1 MTELKGALIG
11 CGFFAVNQMHAWK
24 DVDGAQIIAICDRD
38 PERLKIV
45 GDQFGIERRYSDA
58 AALFADGGFDFVDI
72 ATTVQSH
79 RALVEMAAAHKIP
92 AICQK
97 PFAKTLSD
105 AKAMVRACAD
115 AGIPLMVHEN
125 FRWQTPI
132 QAVKTVLQ
140 SGAIGEPFWG
150 RFSFRSGY
158 DVFSGQPYLAEGERF
173 IIEDLGIHTLDIARF
188 ILGERQDAHG
198 AHQTGQSGKSRAR
211 MSQRSCSTIKMVRH
225 RSLMSATRPTLGTEP
240 FPETLI
246 EIDGTLGT
254 IRLSQGYRLEVNS
267 AEGTT
272 VSDASPKLL
281 SRASRPWHNIQESVL
296 AIQQHWAD
304 RLASGGETSTSGTDN
319 LKTFALVEAAYD
331 SARSWEDSR
340 YWGNAAMTAEIDPFQ
355 LYGTRETEVQPERLT
370 AGRLAVDFKDGN
382 LRTITYDGTEVLR
395 AVSYL
400 VRDRDWGTCAPRIS
414 DLRDRSG

>member
-24 DVDGAQIIAICDRD
+24 DVDGAAIVAICDRD

-79 RALVEMAAAHKIP
+79 RGLVEMAAKHKIP

-97 PFAKTLSD
+97 PFAKSLGD
-105 AKAMVRACAD
+105 AKAMVETCRN

-132 QAVKTVLQ
+132 QAVKQALD

-188 ILGERQDAHG
+188 ILGDVTRLSARTKRVNPKIRGEDVATILLDHDNG
-198 AHQTGQSGKSRAR
+198 ATSIVDVSYATK
-211 MSQRSCSTIKMVRH
+211 
-225 RSLMSATRPTLGTEP
+225 SATEA
-240 FPETLI
+240 FPETLV
-246 EIDGTLGT
+246 EIDGSQGT
-254 IRLSQGYRLEVNS
+254 IRLSQGYRLEIHGPD
-267 AEGTT
+267 GTT
-272 VSDASPKLL
+272 ITDVSPKLL
-281 SRASRPWHNIQESVL
+281 SWASRPWHNIQESVL
-296 AIQQHWAD
+296 AIQQHWTD
-304 RLASGGETSTSGTDN
+304 RLRSGGETSTSGADN

-331 SARSWEDSR
+331 SAATGR
-340 YWGNAAMTAEIDPFQ
+340 TVEIGA
-355 LYGTRETEVQPERLT
+355 L
-370 AGRLAVDFKDGN
+370 
-382 LRTITYDGTEVLR
+382 LR
-395 AVSYL
+395 
-400 VRDRDWGTCAPRIS
+400 
-414 DLRDRSG
+414 

>member
-11 CGFFAVNQMHAWK
+11 CGFFAINQMHAWK
-24 DVDGAQIIAICDRD
+24 DVKGAEVVAICDRD
-38 PERLKIV
+38 PQRLKIV

-105 AKAMVRACAD
+105 AKAMVKACAD
-115 AGIPLMVHEN
+115 AAIPLMVHEN

-132 QAVKTVLQ
+132 QAVKSMLQ
-140 SGAIGEPFWG
+140 SGVIGEPFWG

-173 IIEDLGIHTLDIARF
+173 IIEDLAIHTLDIARF
-188 ILGERQDAHG
+188 ILGDVTTLTARTKRVNPKIKGEDVATIMLDHQNG
-198 AHQTGQSGKSRAR
+198 ATSIVDVSY
-211 MSQRSCSTIKMVRH
+211 
-225 RSLMSATRPTLGTEP
+225 ATKLGTEP

-281 SRASRPWHNIQESVL
+281 PWASRPWHNIQESVL
-296 AIQQHWAD
+296 AIQQHWTD
-304 RLASGGETSTSGTDN
+304 RLASGGETSTSGADN

-331 SARSWEDSR
+331 SA
-340 YWGNAAMTAEIDPFQ
+340 AH
-355 LYGTRETEVQPERLT
+355 
-370 AGRLAVDFKDGN
+370 GRTVDIGVL
-382 LRTITYDGTEVLR
+382 LR
-395 AVSYL
+395 
-400 VRDRDWGTCAPRIS
+400 
-414 DLRDRSG
+414 